1 MKRTAV
7 LRFCGLLLGTASL
20 CERNVKQIRYLAV
33 FTCFALLA
41 SGWFSTT
48 RAQEPSV
55 SVSVFAAGLTNPRGL
70 KFGPDDFLYVAEG
83 GFPTAPLTEAP
94 TGLGGNCSVGAGIPG
109 DYFGSPTGS
118 RISRIDANGNVTT
131 FVDNLPSSAILAANT
146 DLASGVADVAF
157 IGNTMYAIF
166 AGAGCSHGVFISPGV
181 PIPNGVIRINPDHT
195 WTMIADLSTFQQT
208 HPVAN
213 PTNPITGDFE
223 PDGTWYSM
231 IALRGDLYAV
241 EPNHGELDKI
251 TTDGKITR
259 VIDISAS
266 QGHVVPTV
274 VGDHGVF
281 YVSNLGQFDPDQLNT
296 QSVFHITPSGQIKVV
311 ATGLSKVLGLVFDG
325 HKNMYVLETSYSTNN
340 PGPVPG
346 SGRLIRI
353 LPNGKQQILI
363 DSTSGLLVVPT
374 GITFGP
380 DGALYI
386 SNVGFGAPPVGAG
399 QILKVELTD

>member
-7 LRFCGLLLGTASL
+7 LRFSGLLLGAASL
-20 CERNVKQIRYLAV
+20 CGVPTALAQGPSPNV
-33 FTCFALLA
+33 T
-41 SGWFSTT
+41 
-48 RAQEPSV
+48 
-55 SVSVFAAGLTNPRGL
+55 VFATGLNNPRGL
-70 KFGPDDFLYVAEG
+70 KFGPDGFLYVAEG

-94 TGLGGNCSVGAGIPG
+94 TGLGGNCSVGTGIPG

-118 RISRIDANGNVTT
+118 RISRIDASGNVTT
-131 FVDNLPSSAILAANT
+131 FVDNLPSSVILPAG
-146 DLASGVADVAF
+146 LASGVADVAF